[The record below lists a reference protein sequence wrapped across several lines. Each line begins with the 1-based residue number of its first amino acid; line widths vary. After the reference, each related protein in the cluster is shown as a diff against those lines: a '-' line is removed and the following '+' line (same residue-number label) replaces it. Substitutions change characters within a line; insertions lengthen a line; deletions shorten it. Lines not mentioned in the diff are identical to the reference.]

1 MGIFEKVMQERHP
14 PSESVT
20 LTPRQAFAAIVIG
33 AFTANGRGAPEE
45 TLRVNEVFNSTRLFR
60 QPSSESVQAVV
71 DHVTELFGTHG
82 AGPIVT
88 LAAKALP
95 AELRA
100 PAFAIAVDLVLADGQ
115 ASLDERKF
123 IDGLQGLLQIPDEEA
138 MKIVDVIIVKNSV

>member
-33 AFTANGRGAPEE
+33 AFTANGRGASEE
-45 TLRVNEVFNSTRLFR
+45 ALRVNEIFNSTKLFR
-60 QPSSESVQAVV
+60 PPSPEPVQAVV

-82 AGPIVT
+82 ADPIVA

-100 PAFAIAVDLVLADGQ
+100 PALAIAVDLVLADGQ

-123 IDGLQGLLQIPDEEA
+123 IDGLRVFCRFPTRRR
-138 MKIVDVIIVKNSV
+138 